1 MGRKLGGLLPK
12 SKKVKVTNTQK
23 LTFGETA
30 YFCLI
35 LLPGKIE
42 RYQQ

>member
-1 MGRKLGGLLPK
+1 MGRKLGGLLHK
-12 SKKVKVTNTQK
+12 RKKVKVTNAQK

-30 YFCLI
+30 YFFLMS
-35 LLPGKIE
+35 LPGKIE